1 MENFRKSLLLK
12 ERLHTSAKLTKSLD
26 FLNFEFQYFIF
37 CYKENFV
44 EHFNKVVIMPI
55 SELEPDLSQNQFT
68 LFKQLVVWI
77 VVALK

>member
-1 MENFRKSLLLK
+1 
-12 ERLHTSAKLTKSLD
+12 
-26 FLNFEFQYFIF
+26 
-37 CYKENFV
+37 
-44 EHFNKVVIMPI
+44 MPI